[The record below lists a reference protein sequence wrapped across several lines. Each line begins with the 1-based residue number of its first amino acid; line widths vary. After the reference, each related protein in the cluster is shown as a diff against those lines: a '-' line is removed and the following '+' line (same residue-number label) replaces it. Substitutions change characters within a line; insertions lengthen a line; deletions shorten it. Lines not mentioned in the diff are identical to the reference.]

1 MANKSQIKSYWK
13 NNWQLY
19 AFLLPSIIFIIIFAY
34 IPMGGIVLAFKDYDF
49 TKGIFGSPW
58 VGFENF
64 ERFFSAYNFW
74 PLLWNTISLSLY
86 GLIAGFPFP
95 IILALILNA
104 FPCLKFKK
112 VVQTVSYMPH
122 FISTVVMVGML
133 MQLFNPRTGSFP
145 TPICLVRHLARNR
158 LGKHYLYC
166 CIIRRR

>member
-74 PLLWNTISLSLY
+74 PLLWNTISLSL
-86 GLIAGFPFP
+86 
-95 IILALILNA
+95 
-104 FPCLKFKK
+104 
-112 VVQTVSYMPH
+112 
-122 FISTVVMVGML
+122 
-133 MQLFNPRTGSFP
+133 
-145 TPICLVRHLARNR
+145 
-158 LGKHYLYC
+158 
-166 CIIRRR
+166 